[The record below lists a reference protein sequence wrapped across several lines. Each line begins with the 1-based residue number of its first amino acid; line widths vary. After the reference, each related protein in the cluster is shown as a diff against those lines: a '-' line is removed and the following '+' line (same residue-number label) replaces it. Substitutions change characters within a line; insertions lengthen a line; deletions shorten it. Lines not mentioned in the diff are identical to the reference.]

1 MGAMLKRVIFIM
13 GMLNI
18 IGLLLAGC
26 STEANTPAGP
36 SPGEQFTLPV
46 GQSVSIKGE
55 NLTIKF
61 EKVTNDSRCPT
72 GVQCIWAGEAKCQ
85 MSVTSNGSV
94 STIVL
99 TVSGASEAVGQ
110 PLVQNYKA
118 NFQLHPYPEAG
129 KQIAEQD
136 YKLIMTVSK

>member
-1 MGAMLKRVIFIM
+1 MLKRVIFII
-13 GMLNI
+13 GILNI
-18 IGLLLAGC
+18 FVLLLAGC
-26 STEANTPAGP
+26 STEVNTPAGP
-36 SPGEQFTLPV
+36 LPGQQFTLPI

-94 STIVL
+94 TTVVL
-99 TVSGASEAVGQ
+99 TVSGASEAIGQ
-110 PLVQNYKA
+110 PLVQNYKV
-118 NFQLHPYPEAG
+118 NFQLQPYPEAG
-129 KQIAEQD
+129 KQITEQD